1 MNILLLIISTILFL
15 LISIKIKKTKY
26 LKNYSGDTHQKFT
39 SNENI
44 PLIGGFF
51 IIVIFVIVLIEENIF
66 FLISIILTFSLG
78 LFSDLN
84 KITSPNKR
92 LLLQLIIVLFLIIFT
107 NLEINSTRVFILD
120 RFLENNIFNIFFVCF
135 CALVLINGTNF
146 IDGLNGL
153 SLGYYFIVTIALL
166 NNNFYY
172 SNLLQGNELLY
183 LSCYLFIF
191 LIFNLFNLFFIGD
204 SGSYSL
210 GLIFSF
216 LLINIYIVNS
226 NISPFYIILL
236 IWYPCFELLFSIVRK
251 FNINFSPAKPDVGHL
266 HQLIYNLIKN
276 KFNFSKLKSNNISSI
291 LILLFNS
298 FSIFLGSIDIYNTQN
313 QIILIIVN
321 VLFYAIIYK
330 QLINYN
336 DKLKIKKFN

>member
-1 MNILLLIISTILFL
+1 MNILLLFISTILFL

-26 LKNYSGDTHQKFT
+26 LKNYSGDDHQKLTT
-39 SNENI
+39 SKNI
-44 PLIGGFF
+44 PLTGGFF
-51 IIVIFVIVLIEENIF
+51 IIIVFLLVLFEENNF
-66 FLISIILTFSLG
+66 FLISIILIFSLG

-84 KITSPNKR
+84 KIISPNKR
-92 LLLQLIIVLFLIIFT
+92 LLLQVIIVLFLIIFT
-107 NLEINSTRVFILD
+107 KLEINSTRVIILD
-120 RFLENNIFNIFFVCF
+120 KFLENNIFNVFFVSF
-135 CALVLINGTNF
+135 CVLVLINGTNF

-191 LIFNLFNLFFIGD
+191 LILNQSNLFFIGD

-216 LLINIYIVNS
+216 LLINIYAVNS

-236 IWYPCFELLFSIVRK
+236 VWYPCFELLFSILRK
-251 FNINFSPAKPDVGHL
+251 FNINFSPAKPDIRHL

-276 KFNFSKLKSNNISSI
+276 KYNFSKLKSNNISSI

-298 FSIFLGSIDIYNTQN
+298 FSIILGSVDIYSSQN
-313 QIILIIVN
+313 QIILIIMN
-321 VLFYAIIYK
+321 ILFYTAAYK
-330 QLINYN
+330 QLVNYKN
-336 DKLKIKKFN
+336 KTKN

>member
-1 MNILLLIISTILFL
+1 MNILLLIISTILLL

-26 LKNYSGDTHQKFT
+26 LKNYSGDDHQKFT
-39 SNENI
+39 TNKNI
-44 PLIGGFF
+44 PLTGGFF
-51 IIVIFVIVLIEENIF
+51 IIIVFLLVLFEENNF
-66 FLISIILTFSLG
+66 FLISIILIFSLG

-84 KITSPNKR
+84 KIISPNKR
-92 LLLQLIIVLFLIIFT
+92 LLLQVIIVLFLIIFT
-107 NLEINSTRVFILD
+107 NLEINSTRVIILD
-120 RFLENNIFNIFFVCF
+120 KFLENNIFNVFFVSF
-135 CALVLINGTNF
+135 CVLVLINGTNF

-172 SNLLQGNELLY
+172 SNLLQGNELIY

-191 LIFNLFNLFFIGD
+191 LILNQSNLFFIGD

-216 LLINIYIVNS
+216 LLINIYTVNS

-236 IWYPCFELLFSIVRK
+236 VWYPCFELLFSILRK
-251 FNINFSPAKPDVGHL
+251 FNINFSPAKPDIRHL

-276 KFNFSKLKSNNISSI
+276 KYNFSKLKSNNISSI

-298 FSIFLGSIDIYNTQN
+298 FSIFLGSVDIYSSQN
-313 QIILIIVN
+313 QIILIIMN
-321 VLFYAIIYK
+321 ILFYTAAYK
-330 QLINYN
+330 HLVNYKN
-336 DKLKIKKFN
+336 KTKN

>member
-26 LKNYSGDTHQKFT
+26 LKNYSGDDHQKLT
-39 SNENI
+39 TNKNI

-51 IIVIFVIVLIEENIF
+51 IIIVFLLVLFEENNF
-66 FLISIILTFSLG
+66 FLISIILIFSLG

-84 KITSPNKR
+84 KIISPNKR
-92 LLLQLIIVLFLIIFT
+92 LLLQVIIVLFLIIFT
-107 NLEINSTRVFILD
+107 NLEINSTRVIILD
-120 RFLENNIFNIFFVCF
+120 EFLKNNIFNIFFVSF
-135 CALVLINGTNF
+135 CVLVLINGTNF

-191 LIFNLFNLFFIGD
+191 LILNQSNLFFIGD

-210 GLIFSF
+210 GMIFSF
-216 LLINIYIVNS
+216 LLINIYTVNS

-236 IWYPCFELLFSIVRK
+236 VWYPCFELLFSILRK
-251 FNINFSPAKPDVGHL
+251 FNINFSPAKPDIRHL

-276 KFNFSKLKSNNISSI
+276 KYNLSKLKSNNVSSI

-298 FSIFLGSIDIYNTQN
+298 FSIFLGSVDIYNSQN
-313 QIILIIVN
+313 QIILIILNILIYTAV
-321 VLFYAIIYK
+321 YK
-330 QLINYN
+330 QLVNYRN
-336 DKLKIKKFN
+336 RIKN

>member
-1 MNILLLIISTILFL
+1 MNILLLIISTILLL

-26 LKNYSGDTHQKFT
+26 LKNYSGDDHQKFT
-39 SNENI
+39 TNKNI
-44 PLIGGFF
+44 PLTGGFF
-51 IIVIFVIVLIEENIF
+51 IIIVFLLVLFEENNF
-66 FLISIILTFSLG
+66 FLISIILIFSLG

-84 KITSPNKR
+84 KIISPNKR
-92 LLLQLIIVLFLIIFT
+92 LLLQVIIVLFLIIFT
-107 NLEINSTRVFILD
+107 NLEINSTRVIILD
-120 RFLENNIFNIFFVCF
+120 KFLENNIFNVFFVSF
-135 CALVLINGTNF
+135 CVLVLINGTNF

-191 LIFNLFNLFFIGD
+191 LILNQSNLFFIGD

-216 LLINIYIVNS
+216 LLINIYTVNS

-236 IWYPCFELLFSIVRK
+236 VWYPCFELLFSILRK
-251 FNINFSPAKPDVGHL
+251 FNINFSPAKPDIRHL

-276 KFNFSKLKSNNISSI
+276 KYNFSKLKSNNISSI

-298 FSIFLGSIDIYNTQN
+298 FSIFLGSVDISNSQN
-313 QIILIIVN
+313 QIILIIIN
-321 VLFYAIIYK
+321 ILFYTAAYRQLVNYK
-330 QLINYN
+330 NKTKN
-336 DKLKIKKFN
+336 

>member
-1 MNILLLIISTILFL
+1 MNILLLIISTILLL

-26 LKNYSGDTHQKFT
+26 LKNYSGDDHQKFT
-39 SNENI
+39 TNKNI
-44 PLIGGFF
+44 PLTGGFF
-51 IIVIFVIVLIEENIF
+51 IIIVFLLVLFEENNF
-66 FLISIILTFSLG
+66 FLISIILIFSLG

-84 KITSPNKR
+84 KIISPNKR
-92 LLLQLIIVLFLIIFT
+92 LLLQVIIVLFLILFT
-107 NLEINSTRVFILD
+107 NLEINSTRVIILD
-120 RFLENNIFNIFFVCF
+120 KFLENHIFNVFFVSF
-135 CALVLINGTNF
+135 CVLVLINGTNF

-191 LIFNLFNLFFIGD
+191 LILNQSNLFFIGD

-216 LLINIYIVNS
+216 LLINVYTINS

-236 IWYPCFELLFSIVRK
+236 VWYPCFELLFSILRK
-251 FNINFSPAKPDVGHL
+251 FNINFSPAKPDIRHL

-276 KFNFSKLKSNNISSI
+276 KYNFSKLKSNNISSI

-298 FSIFLGSIDIYNTQN
+298 FSIFLGSVDIYSSQN
-313 QIILIIVN
+313 QIILIIMN
-321 VLFYAIIYK
+321 ILFYTVAYRQLVNYK
-330 QLINYN
+330 NKTKN
-336 DKLKIKKFN
+336 

>member
-26 LKNYSGDTHQKFT
+26 LKNYSGDDHQKLT
-39 SNENI
+39 TNKNI
-44 PLIGGFF
+44 PLTGGFF
-51 IIVIFVIVLIEENIF
+51 IIIVFLLILFEENTF
-66 FLISIILTFSLG
+66 FLISIILIFSLG

-84 KITSPNKR
+84 KIISPNKR
-92 LLLQLIIVLFLIIFT
+92 LLLQLIIILFLIIFT
-107 NLEINSTRVFILD
+107 NLEINSTRVIILD
-120 RFLENNIFNIFFVCF
+120 NFLENNIFNVFFVSF
-135 CALVLINGTNF
+135 CVLVLINGTNF

-166 NNNFYY
+166 NNNLYY
-172 SNLLQGNELLY
+172 LNLLEGNELLY

-191 LIFNLFNLFFIGD
+191 LILNQSNLFFIGD

-216 LLINIYIVNS
+216 LLINIYTVNS

-236 IWYPCFELLFSIVRK
+236 VWYPCFELLFSILRK
-251 FNINFSPAKPDVGHL
+251 FNINFSPAKPDIRHL

-276 KFNFSKLKSNNISSI
+276 KYNFSKLKSNNISSI

-298 FSIFLGSIDIYNTQN
+298 FSIFLGSVDIYSSQN
-313 QIILIIVN
+313 QIILIIMN
-321 VLFYAIIYK
+321 ILFYTAAYRQLVNYK
-330 QLINYN
+330 NKTKN
-336 DKLKIKKFN
+336 

>member
-1 MNILLLIISTILFL
+1 MNILLLIISTILLL

-26 LKNYSGDTHQKFT
+26 LKNYSGDDHQKFT
-39 SNENI
+39 TNKNI
-44 PLIGGFF
+44 PLTGGFF
-51 IIVIFVIVLIEENIF
+51 IIIVFLLVLFEENNF
-66 FLISIILTFSLG
+66 FLISIILIFSLG

-84 KITSPNKR
+84 KIISPNKR
-92 LLLQLIIVLFLIIFT
+92 LLLQVIIVLFLIIFT
-107 NLEINSTRVFILD
+107 NLEINSTRVIILD
-120 RFLENNIFNIFFVCF
+120 KFLENNIFNVFFVSF
-135 CALVLINGTNF
+135 CVLVLINGTNF

-191 LIFNLFNLFFIGD
+191 LILNQSNLFFIGD

-216 LLINIYIVNS
+216 LLINIYTVNS

-236 IWYPCFELLFSIVRK
+236 VWYPCFELLFSILRK
-251 FNINFSPAKPDVGHL
+251 FNINFSPAKPDISHL

-276 KFNFSKLKSNNISSI
+276 KYNFGKLKSNNISSI

-298 FSIFLGSIDIYNTQN
+298 FSIFLGSVDIYSSQN
-313 QIILIIVN
+313 QIILIIMN
-321 VLFYAIIYK
+321 ILFYTAAYRQLVNYK
-330 QLINYN
+330 NKTKN
-336 DKLKIKKFN
+336 

>member
-1 MNILLLIISTILFL
+1 MR
-15 LISIKIKKTKY
+15 KIT
-26 LKNYSGDTHQKFT
+26 
-39 SNENI
+39 
-44 PLIGGFF
+44 
-51 IIVIFVIVLIEENIF
+51 F
-66 FLISIILTFSLG
+66 FLISIILIFSLG

-84 KITSPNKR
+84 KIISPNKR
-92 LLLQLIIVLFLIIFT
+92 LLLQVIIVLFLIIFT
-107 NLEINSTRVFILD
+107 KLEINSTRVIILD
-120 RFLENNIFNIFFVCF
+120 KFLENNIFNVFFVSF
-135 CALVLINGTNF
+135 CVLVLINGTNF

-191 LIFNLFNLFFIGD
+191 LILNQSNLFFIGD

-216 LLINIYIVNS
+216 LLINIYTVNS

-236 IWYPCFELLFSIVRK
+236 VWYPCFELLFSILRK
-251 FNINFSPAKPDVGHL
+251 FNINFSPAKPDIRHL

-276 KFNFSKLKSNNISSI
+276 KYNFSKLKSNNISSI

-298 FSIFLGSIDIYNTQN
+298 FSIFLGSVDIYSSQN
-313 QIILIIVN
+313 QIILIIMN
-321 VLFYAIIYK
+321 ILFYTAAYK
-330 QLINYN
+330 LLVDYKNKTKN
-336 DKLKIKKFN
+336 